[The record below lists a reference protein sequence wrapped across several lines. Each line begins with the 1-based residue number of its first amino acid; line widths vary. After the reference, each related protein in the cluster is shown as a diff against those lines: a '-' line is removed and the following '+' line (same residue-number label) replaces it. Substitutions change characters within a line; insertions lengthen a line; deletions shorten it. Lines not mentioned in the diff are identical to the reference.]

1 MSQKNRRIK
10 RIRTLT
16 KQRHLALQEIKLLRN
31 SESSE
36 VVDLKI
42 RLEKA
47 LAEAEHWKAECEMLR
62 SLVSAY
68 ALADL
73 TK

>member
-1 MSQKNRRIK
+1 MGQKNRRIK

-31 SESSE
+31 SESSQ
-36 VVDLKI
+36 VVDLEI

-47 LAEAEHWKAECEMLR
+47 LAEAEHWKSEYETLHRLISTPFA
-62 SLVSAY
+62 
-68 ALADL
+68 
-73 TK
+73 